1 MAKYGAG
8 VHSVYDMPHDQEISR
23 HGIAP
28 GRTVTEDRRETP
40 VIRDVDVIVVG
51 GGPGGVAAATAAAR
65 GGAKTVLIERY
76 GHLGGMATG
85 GLVNI
90 IPNLADIYGRQW
102 LGGFCQEFISR
113 MKQRGAADF
122 PPRESWGAADEALV
136 GKYAKANM
144 GHFYIREN
152 REGKKVVLY
161 TAVIDP
167 EVGKDELA
175 RMVQEAGAELLL
187 HSWVVAPIV
196 EGNTVRGVLVE
207 SKAGRQALLGKVVI
221 DATGDGDL
229 LMNTPTETVDY
240 MRPGSRIAQFGYVY
254 WICGVDLDAYDA
266 FAEANPEELKNIFGK
281 IMEQGGMPFFCRGL
295 LEHQPG
301 VVWVHRLIGSLHQTD
316 PEEMTYIDAGARQT
330 AVHSW
335 ELMKQ
340 YMPGFANSF
349 IMLSAPQLGT
359 SGGRRIVG
367 EYYLTE
373 EDMDRDEPYADTIA
387 VFPDNDRGD
396 ASLEHPKTY
405 VPYRALLPRD
415 VEGLLV
421 ACRAFSADHEFSEF
435 FNLIPH
441 CMCFGQAAGAAAAIA
456 VKKGVSPKAVPY
468 EELKAALL
476 AGGAILPE

>member
-1 MAKYGAG
+1 
-8 VHSVYDMPHDQEISR
+8 
-23 HGIAP
+23 
-28 GRTVTEDRRETP
+28 

-51 GGPGGVAAATAAAR
+51 GGPGGVAAAVTAAR
-65 GGAKTVLIERY
+65 NGAKTVLLERS

-90 IPNLADIYGRQW
+90 IPNLSDIFGRQW
-102 LGGFCQEFISR
+102 LGGFCQEFIDR
-113 MKQRGAADF
+113 MAARGAADL
-122 PPRESWGAADEALV
+122 PPKEKWGSDDAALV
-136 GKYAKANM
+136 GKYAKAGM

-152 REGKKVVLY
+152 SEGKKVTLY

-175 RMVQEAGAELLL
+175 RMAEDAGAELLL
-187 HSWVVAPIV
+187 HTWAVAPII
-196 EGNTVRGVLVE
+196 EGNTVRGVLTE

-240 MRPGSRIAQFGYVY
+240 MRPGSRIAQFGFVY
-254 WICGVDLDAYDA
+254 WICGVDLEAYDA
-266 FAEANPEELKNIFGK
+266 FSEAHGDELKNIQEK
-281 IMEQGGMPFFCRGL
+281 IRAEGGMPFFCRGL

-316 PEEMTYIDAGARQT
+316 PEEMTYIDASARHT
-330 AVHSW
+330 AVRTW
-335 ELMKQ
+335 ELFKK
-340 YMPGFANSF
+340 YMPGFRNSF

-373 EDMDRDEPYADTIA
+373 DDMDRDEPYPDTIA
-387 VFPDNDRGD
+387 VFPDNDRGG
-396 ASLEHPKTY
+396 ASLLHPKTF
-405 VPYRALLPRD
+405 VPYRALLPKNI
-415 VEGLLV
+415 EGLLV

-456 VKKGVSPKAVPY
+456 VRRGTGLKEVPY
-468 EELKAALL
+468 GELKEALL
-476 AGGAILPE
+476 AGGAILP

>member
-1 MAKYGAG
+1 MANYGAH
-8 VHSVYDMPHDQEISR
+8 VHSVYDMPHDSEIIR

-28 GRTVTEDRRETP
+28 GRTVTEAERETP

-51 GGPGGVAAATAAAR
+51 GGPGGTAAAVTAAR
-65 GGAKTVLIERY
+65 NGAKTILLERY

-90 IPNLADIYGRQW
+90 IPNLSDIYGRQW
-102 LGGFCQEFISR
+102 LGGFCQEFIDR
-113 MKQRGAADF
+113 MAARGAADF
-122 PPRESWGAADEALV
+122 PPKEKWGSDDAALV

-144 GHFYIREN
+144 GHFYIRQN
-152 REGKKVVLY
+152 REGKKISLY

-175 RMVQEAGAELLL
+175 RMVEESGAEMLL
-187 HSWVVAPIV
+187 HTWVVAPIL

-207 SKAGRQALLGKVVI
+207 NKAGRQALLGKIVI

-229 LMNTPTETVDY
+229 LMHTPTETVDY

-254 WICGVDLDAYDA
+254 WICGVDLAAYDA
-266 FAEANPEELKNIFGK
+266 FADAHPDELKAICDR
-281 IMEQGGMPFFCRGL
+281 IRAEGGRPIFCRGL
-295 LEHQPG
+295 LEHQSG
-301 VVWVHRLIGSLHQTD
+301 VVWLHRLIGSLHQTE
-316 PEEMTYIDAGARQT
+316 PEEMTFIDAGARRT
-330 AVHSW
+330 AVRTW
-335 ELMKQ
+335 ELFKQ
-340 YMPGFANSF
+340 YMPGFQNSF

-373 EDMDRDEPYADTIA
+373 DDMDRDEPYPDTIA
-387 VFPDNDRGD
+387 IFPDNDRGE
-396 ASLEHPKTY
+396 ASLQHPKTY
-405 VPYRALLPRD
+405 VPFRALLPKD
-415 VEGLLV
+415 IEGLLV

-456 VKKGVSPKAVPY
+456 VREGISPKAVPFD
-468 EELKAALL
+468 ELRALLL